1 MANKKIP
8 VGFKGANN
16 EWIAGMTEQTTI
28 FDTYFSRLVLLALSI
43 YKWNNLPETMNE
55 RFLEKTLNED
65 GRACFTDSEYGL
77 LNLRVAPSGDI
88 NFYENPT
95 RFNCYSIGINLLRD
109 AKECV
114 YLRNNYIERSTYP
127 ILIYFAKK
135 LTEIERTIIMNV
147 HAQRTPILV
156 QCEQEQLLTM
166 KNMYMQYDGF
176 MPVIYANKNIELSNL
191 SVLNTAAP
199 YLADKLDE
207 EKKNTWHEALT
218 YLGIGNSMDF
228 KRAQVQTSEIE
239 VNSEHYGYMAE
250 AGLITRQQ
258 AGEAANKMFGTNI
271 SVERRNINEILN
283 GGMQY
288 GEIYDT
294 TPNAD

>member
-1 MANKKIP
+1 
-8 VGFKGANN
+8 
-16 EWIAGMTEQTTI
+16 
-28 FDTYFSRLVLLALSI
+28 
-43 YKWNNLPETMNE
+43 
-55 RFLEKTLNED
+55 
-65 GRACFTDSEYGL
+65 
-77 LNLRVAPSGDI
+77 
-88 NFYENPT
+88 
-95 RFNCYSIGINLLRD
+95 
-109 AKECV
+109 
-114 YLRNNYIERSTYP
+114 
-127 ILIYFAKK
+127 
-135 LTEIERTIIMNV
+135 
-147 HAQRTPILV
+147 
-156 QCEQEQLLTM
+156 M

-176 MPVIYANKNIELSNL
+176 MPVIYANKDIELSNL

-228 KRAQVQTSEIE
+228 KRAQVQTSEIK

-258 AGEAANKMFGTNI
+258 ACEAANKMFGTNM